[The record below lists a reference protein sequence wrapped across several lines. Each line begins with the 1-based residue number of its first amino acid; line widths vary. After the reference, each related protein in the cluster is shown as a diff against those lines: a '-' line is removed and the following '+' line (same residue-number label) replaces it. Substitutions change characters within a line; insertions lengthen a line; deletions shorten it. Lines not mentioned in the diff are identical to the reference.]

1 MAFENIQK
9 DRLKK
14 LKNIQQ
20 MGVDPYPISSNRKQ
34 TIAKA
39 REMMGKKVIVAGRLK
54 SLRPHGKISFADL
67 EDMSGR
73 MQLFFAQAELS
84 GDLYEFLTN
93 LDIGDFIE
101 AEGEIF
107 KTNAGEV
114 SVRVAKYR
122 LLTKSI
128 RPMPAEWFGLK
139 DDETRLR
146 KRYLDLNLNPELR
159 QAFVKKS
166 KFWNSV
172 RNYLIKRDF
181 IEVETPVLQ
190 PLAGGADAR
199 PFVTHHNA
207 QDMELYLRISL
218 ELYLKRLLV
227 GGFEKVFEI
236 GRVFRNEGIDAEH
249 LQDYTMVEF
258 YWAYA
263 NYEQLMEFVEDMV
276 RTLIKETF
284 GTLTTEW
291 QGQKINWGKKWPRVD
306 YFTLLSKEWGV
317 DAAKLT
323 VPELYDLAK
332 KLHVQVEPNLGR
344 GRLLDYIYKKTIRPK
359 LIQPQF
365 LINPPAEVVP
375 LAKRDDK
382 NPELVQRM
390 QILAM
395 GSELGNGFSELNDPI
410 DQRERFEDQM
420 KLRKAGDD
428 EAQMMDTDFVEA
440 LEYGMPP
447 ATGFGMSERM
457 FSMLMDAPMREM
469 VFFPTMR
476 PEGKVKKS
484 KSKKSSKQ

>member
-1 MAFENIQK
+1 MALDNIKK

-14 LKNIQQ
+14 LKNIRAL
-20 MGVDPYPISSNRKQ
+20 GLDPYPIHSNRKQ
-34 TIAKA
+34 TIEQA
-39 REMMGKKVIVAGRLK
+39 RGMMGKKVSVVGRIRSWR
-54 SLRPHGKISFADL
+54 SLGKITFAVV
-67 EDMSGR
+67 EDMSGK
-73 MQLFFAQAELS
+73 MQLFFSQAELA
-84 GDLYEFLTN
+84 GEKYDFLTN
-93 LDIGDFIE
+93 FDLGDFIQ
-101 AEGEIF
+101 AEGEVI
-107 KTNAGEV
+107 KTQTGEI
-114 SVRVAKYR
+114 SVKVANYT

-128 RPMPAEWFGLK
+128 LPLPSDWFGLK

-146 KRYLDLNLNPELR
+146 KRYLDLLLNPELK
-159 QAFVKKS
+159 QKFILKS
-166 KFWNSV
+166 KFWNSM
-172 RNYLIKRDF
+172 RSYLLKRGF

-190 PLAGGADAR
+190 PIAGGADAR
-199 PFVTHHNA
+199 PFMTHHNA
-207 QDMELYLRISL
+207 QDMDLYLRISL

-227 GGFEKVFEI
+227 GGLEKVFEI

-249 LQDYTMVEF
+249 LQDYTMIEF
-258 YWAYA
+258 YWAYGD
-263 NYEQLMEFVEDMV
+263 YEELMEFLEEMYK
-276 RTLIKETF
+276 TIIKETL
-284 GTLTTEW
+284 GTLTTTW

-323 VPELYDLAK
+323 VEELYELAK

-344 GRLLDYIYKKTIRPK
+344 GRLLDYIYKKTIRPH

-382 NPELVQRM
+382 NSELVQRV

-410 DQRERFEDQM
+410 DQRERFEEQM

-428 EAQMMDTDFVEA
+428 EAQMMDEDFVEA

-447 ATGFGMSERM
+447 ATGYGMSERF
-457 FSMLMDAPMREM
+457 FSMLMDQPIREM
-469 VFFPTMR
+469 VFFPTMK
-476 PEGKVKKS
+476 PEKKTKKVRRKK
-484 KSKKSSKQ
+484 